1 VLFSSPELAAYIN
14 TTFEPAWETVRPV
27 PIVTIDFGNGKVIK
41 RTLHGNIATYVCT
54 ADGNV
59 LDVLPGIY
67 TPDVYQ
73 QRLQDFENLFLFVH
87 NRKKSAR
94 FGPKP
99 SEPAAKNPPSVER
112 FQEFHS
118 GQAKALKAN
127 QPLPVLA
134 LIPDAGKARI
144 EYSIKLLAANEAP
157 KAAPMPRAV
166 AKPAVGTKAAEI
178 AGWKELADDTQINE
192 SVRRLQIHTKLAE
205 VGMVKPDAIVK
216 WLYKDVLHADL
227 DDPYLGLGDVLF
239 KNYPFAE
246 EDAKR

>member
-1 VLFSSPELAAYIN
+1 VLFSSSEVAQYIN
-14 TTFEPAWETVRPV
+14 LAFEPAWETVRPV
-27 PIVTIDFGNGKVIK
+27 PIVTIDFGNGNVIK

-67 TPDVYQ
+67 TPDVYKDK
-73 QRLQDFENLFLFVH
+73 LQEFHNLFLYTYNQASFPLSRV
-87 NRKKSAR
+87 NPTQPPNS
-94 FGPKP
+94 PKLKDYH
-99 SEPAAKNPPSVER
+99 ERQAA
-112 FQEFHS
+112 
-118 GQAKALKAN
+118 ALRAN
-127 QPLPVLA
+127 QPPNVFVFKM
-134 LIPDAGKARI
+134 DVGKASI
-144 EYSIKLLAANEAP
+144 EQGMKLVAADKAP
-157 KAAPMPRAV
+157 KPEK
-166 AKPAVGTKAAEI
+166 KPSARSQPATKAAEI

-192 SVRRLQIHTKLAE
+192 TARRLQIHTKLAE
-205 VGMVKPDAIVK
+205 VGLVKPDAIVK